1 VKSAERLL
9 DVLELLARHT
19 RPVPTMAIARDCG
32 IPKSSAH
39 HLLNV
44 MRDRQFVTYY
54 ETERAWGLGVAIFEI
69 GSAYLRSAPLQR
81 LGRHLLEELTRLTAD
96 TSHLAMLHGT
106 DVLYIDKQQPLGNAA
121 SLVTEVGAGSRAI
134 LAELPEPQLKA
145 LYDGAPLVRRTGRG
159 PGSLAALRR
168 ELDEGRERGY
178 ALDAEMVTPG
188 ITCVAAPVFSHE
200 GVPVAAIG
208 LTFVSAQRSP
218 KQVEEAAA
226 ATREIAARL
235 SSNLGYVPQG
245 LERVAV

>member
-1 VKSAERLL
+1 
-9 DVLELLARHT
+9 
-19 RPVPTMAIARDCG
+19 
-32 IPKSSAH
+32 
-39 HLLNV
+39 
-44 MRDRQFVTYY
+44 
-54 ETERAWGLGVAIFEI
+54 
-69 GSAYLRSAPLQR
+69 
-81 LGRHLLEELTRLTAD
+81 
-96 TSHLAMLHGT
+96 MLHGT

-121 SLVTEVGAGSRAI
+121 SLVTEVGVRLPAHLTAVGRAI

-168 ELDEGRERGY
+168 ELAEGRERGY

-208 LTFVSAQRSP
+208 LTFVSAQRSA
-218 KQVEEAAA
+218 KQVDEAAA
-226 ATREIAARL
+226 ATRELAARL